1 MANFGNKVVLN
12 CKVTVIIWK
21 KKDRTLFVGDLKV
34 TYDKKITVQGTNFT
48 IFNTTFDDKGYY
60 RCGVEKS
67 DG

>member
-48 IFNTTFDDKGYY
+48 IFRVD
-60 RCGVEKS
+60 
-67 DG
+67 